1 MSSSRSTSWS
11 SWRGGWKASGSH
23 RRHDHLRDRVHARLA
38 RRRLRGRRLRA
49 LVHGGPAGN
58 LKILIP
64 LKQVPDSTVR
74 VKVAPDGKSVVTE
87 GITWS
92 ISPYDE
98 YAIEMALE
106 RKDADPSTVVAVVTV
121 GPARSRDALRQAL
134 AMGCDEASLVTAD
147 GAAPLAVARAL
158 ATVVAEAKPDLV
170 LCGKQASD
178 DDQGFVGPALAE
190 LLGGPHVATITKVA
204 PAEGGVELWRGVEG
218 GHEGLKAPLPALAT
232 VHKSEKEPR
241 YPSLPGIMK
250 AKKKEI
256 PERALSALG
265 VDTAGPT
272 WNVLSMEPPPVRGG
286 GKILQDRDAKHI
298 PPHPPTALRDQAQAR
313 R

>member
-1 MSSSRSTSWS
+1 
-11 SWRGGWKASGSH
+11 
-23 RRHDHLRDRVHARLA
+23 
-38 RRRLRGRRLRA
+38 
-49 LVHGGPAGN
+49 
-58 LKILIP
+58 
-64 LKQVPDSTVR
+64 

-92 ISPYDE
+92 IAPYDE

-106 RKDADPSTVVAVVTV
+106 RKDADPTTVVAVVTV

-134 AMGCDEASLVTAD
+134 AMGCDEATLVTAEENV
-147 GAAPLAVARAL
+147 APLAAARAL
-158 ATVVAEAKPDLV
+158 AKIVEEAKPDLV

-190 LLGGPHVATITKVA
+190 VLGWPHVATITKIA
-204 PAEGGVELWRGVEG
+204 PSEGSVELWREVEG
-218 GHEGLKAPLPALAT
+218 GHEVWKAPLPALAT

-256 PERALSALG
+256 PEKALASLG
-265 VDTAGPT
+265 VDTNAPAWT
-272 WNVLSMEPPPVRGG
+272 VLAMEPPPSRGG
-286 GKILQDRDAKHI
+286 GKILKDGDPKALAQQLAS
-298 PPHPPTALRDQAQAR
+298 ALRDEAKVL
-313 R
+313 

>member
-1 MSSSRSTSWS
+1 
-11 SWRGGWKASGSH
+11 
-23 RRHDHLRDRVHARLA
+23 
-38 RRRLRGRRLRA
+38 
-49 LVHGGPAGN
+49 

-74 VKVAPDGKSVVTE
+74 VKVASDGKSVVTD

-106 RKDADPSTVVAVVTV
+106 RKDADPSTVVAVVSV
-121 GPARSRDALRQAL
+121 GPARSKEALRQAL
-134 AMGCDEASLVTAD
+134 AMGCDEASLVIAD
-147 GAAPLAVARAL
+147 GAPPLAIARAL
-158 ATVVAEAKPDLV
+158 AKVVSEVKPDLV

-190 LLGGPHVATITKVA
+190 MLGWPHVATITKVVPEDGA
-204 PAEGGVELWRGVEG
+204 VELWREVEG
-218 GHEGLKAPLPALAT
+218 GHEVWRAPLPALAT

-256 PERALSALG
+256 PERALAALG
-265 VDTAGPT
+265 VEAGGPT
-272 WNVLSMEPPPVRGG
+272 WTVLSMEPPPARGG
-286 GKILQDRDAKHI
+286 GRILKDGDATQI
-298 PPHPPTALRDQAQAR
+298 AQQLATVLRDEAKVL
-313 R
+313 

>member
-1 MSSSRSTSWS
+1 M
-11 SWRGGWKASGSH
+11 
-23 RRHDHLRDRVHARLA
+23 
-38 RRRLRGRRLRA
+38 
-49 LVHGGPAGN
+49 
-58 LKILIP
+58 KILIP
-64 LKQVPDSTVR
+64 IKQVPDSTVR
-74 VKVAPDGKSVVTE
+74 VKVGADGKSIATE

-92 ISPYDE
+92 ISPSDE

-106 RKDADPSTVVAVVTV
+106 RKDADASTTVSVVTV

-134 AMGCDEASLVTAD
+134 AMGCDDASLVLAEEPLSD
-147 GAAPLAVARAL
+147 LAVARAL
-158 ATVVAEAKPDLV
+158 AKVALETKPDLV

-190 LLGGPHVATITKVA
+190 LLGWAHVATITKVV
-204 PAEGGVELWRGVEG
+204 PVEGGVELWREVEG
-218 GHEGLKAPLPALAT
+218 GHEVWKAPLPALAT

-265 VDTAGPT
+265 IDTSGPIWT
-272 WNVLSMEPPPVRGG
+272 VLSMEPPPARGG
-286 GKILQDRDAKHI
+286 GKILKDGDAKQI
-298 PPHPPTALRDQAQAR
+298 AEQLATALRDEAKVL
-313 R
+313 

>member
-1 MSSSRSTSWS
+1 M
-11 SWRGGWKASGSH
+11 
-23 RRHDHLRDRVHARLA
+23 
-38 RRRLRGRRLRA
+38 
-49 LVHGGPAGN
+49 
-58 LKILIP
+58 KILIP

-74 VKVAPDGKSVVTE
+74 VSVGADGKSIKAE
-87 GITWS
+87 GVTWS

-106 RKDADPSTVVAVVTV
+106 RKDSDPATVVAVVTV

-134 AMGCDEASLVTAD
+134 AMGCDEASLVLAEEPL
-147 GAAPLAVARAL
+147 APLAVARAL
-158 ATVVAEAKPDLV
+158 AKVVAEAKPDLV

-190 LLGGPHVATITKVA
+190 ALGWPHVATITKVVPGDGA
-204 PAEGGVELWRGVEG
+204 VELWREVEG
-218 GHEGLKAPLPALAT
+218 GHEVWNAKLPALAT

-256 PERALSALG
+256 PERAFASLG
-265 VDTAGPT
+265 VEPGGPALEI
-272 WNVLSMEPPPVRGG
+272 LSMEPPPARGG
-286 GKILQDRDAKHI
+286 GKMIKDGDAKQ
-298 PPHPPTALRDQAQAR
+298 AADQLAKLLRDEAKVL
-313 R
+313 

>member
-1 MSSSRSTSWS
+1 
-11 SWRGGWKASGSH
+11 
-23 RRHDHLRDRVHARLA
+23 
-38 RRRLRGRRLRA
+38 
-49 LVHGGPAGN
+49 

-74 VKVAPDGKSVVTE
+74 VKVGPDAKSIVTE

-106 RKDADPSTVVAVVTV
+106 RKDADASTVVAVVTV

-147 GAAPLAVARAL
+147 ATTPLGVARAL
-158 ATVVAEAKPDLV
+158 AKVVEETKPDLV

-190 LLGGPHVATITKVA
+190 LLGWPHVATITKVV
-204 PAEGGVELWRGVEG
+204 PVEGGVELWREVEG
-218 GHEGLKAPLPALAT
+218 GHEVWKAALPALAT

-250 AKKKEI
+250 AKKKDI
-256 PERALSALG
+256 PERAIGALG
-265 VDTAGPT
+265 VDASGPSWT
-272 WNVLSMEPPPVRGG
+272 ILSMEPPPARGG
-286 GKILQDRDAKHI
+286 GKILKDGDSKQIAEQLA
-298 PPHPPTALRDQAQAR
+298 TALRDEAKVL
-313 R
+313 

>member
-1 MSSSRSTSWS
+1 M
-11 SWRGGWKASGSH
+11 
-23 RRHDHLRDRVHARLA
+23 
-38 RRRLRGRRLRA
+38 
-49 LVHGGPAGN
+49 
-58 LKILIP
+58 KILIP

-74 VKVAPDGKSVVTE
+74 VKVAADGKSVATE

-106 RKDADPSTVVAVVTV
+106 RKDQDATTIVAVVAL

-134 AMGCDEASLVTAD
+134 AMGCDEASLVVAEEDTP
-147 GAAPLAVARAL
+147 PLAVARAL
-158 ATVVAEAKPDLV
+158 AKVVEEAKPDLV

-190 LLGGPHVATITKVA
+190 VLGWPHVATITKVV
-204 PAEGGVELWRGVEG
+204 PGEGSVELWREIEG
-218 GHEGLKAPLPALAT
+218 GHEVWKAQLPALAT

-256 PERALSALG
+256 TERPLAALG
-265 VDTAGPT
+265 VEASGPR
-272 WNVLSMEPPPVRGG
+272 WGVVSMEQPPARGG
-286 GKILQDRDAKHI
+286 GKILKDGDAKQI
-298 PPHPPTALRDQAQAR
+298 AEQLAKSLRDEAKVL
-313 R
+313 

>member
-1 MSSSRSTSWS
+1 
-11 SWRGGWKASGSH
+11 
-23 RRHDHLRDRVHARLA
+23 V
-38 RRRLRGRRLRA
+38 
-49 LVHGGPAGN
+49 
-58 LKILIP
+58 KILIP

-74 VKVAPDGKSVVTE
+74 VSVAPDGKSIKTE

-106 RKDADPSTVVAVVTV
+106 RKDADPSTVVSVVTV

-134 AMGCDEASLVTAD
+134 AMGCDEASIVIAD
-147 GAAPLAVARAL
+147 DAIPPLAVARAL
-158 ATVVAEAKPDLV
+158 ANVIEDAKPDLV

-178 DDQGFVGPALAE
+178 DDQGFIGPALAE
-190 LLGGPHVATITKVA
+190 VLGWPHVATITKAV
-204 PAEGGVELWRGVEG
+204 PAAGSVELWREVEG
-218 GHEGLKAPLPALAT
+218 GHEVWNAPLPALAT

-256 PERALSALG
+256 PERPFAALG
-265 VDTAGPT
+265 VDASGPILEM
-272 WNVLSMEPPPVRGG
+272 LSMEPPPSRGG
-286 GKILQDRDAKHI
+286 GKILKDGDLKQVAEKLA
-298 PPHPPTALRDQAQAR
+298 TLLRDEAKVL
-313 R
+313 